1 MKTGLVQYKFI
12 NNNISYNLS
21 QIEKAMKASAGE
33 ADLICFGESF
43 LQGFDALSWNYE
55 KDKEIAIACHSEE
68 IRQICRWSIDY
79 HIAVLFGYFEKD
91 NDRIYSS
98 CALVNNGEVVCNYR
112 RKSPGWKD
120 SSQTDEHYWEGKEIK
135 TFIFNDIE
143 FEIALCGDLWDTD
156 FEQFKTEFVVL
167 WPVYVNFSL
176 KEWMNEEKEYAS
188 QATLISD
195 NVLMVNSLSEEPV
208 SPGGTFFFKEGKII
222 SRLAYDE
229 ENILMIEI

>member
-21 QIEKAMKASAGE
+21 QIEKAMKASAGK

-91 NDRIYSS
+91 NDHIYSS
-98 CALVNNGEVVCNYR
+98 CALINNGEVVCNYR

-120 SSQTDEHYWEGKEIK
+120 SSQTDEHYREGKEIK
-135 TFIFNDIE
+135 TFILNDIE

-156 FEQFKTEFVVL
+156 FEQFKTESVVL

-176 KEWMNEEKEYAS
+176 EEWMNEEKEYAS

-208 SPGGTFFFKEGKII
+208 SHGGTFFFKEGKII
-222 SRLAYDE
+222 SRLAYDK